1 MKIIFNYLQSRSA
14 VKVIFS
20 LLEKHKS
27 ISGIDLVDSKLL
39 AKKIIRDEIVS
50 LPEVIGDGKF
60 PRHLVHHFTI
70 VAHCVCNIIVRV
82 TENHNHPAQKELF
95 SMYMC
100 ILDDL
105 MTVILHPSADEHFNF
120 TPSDYE
126 IIDSVI
132 HRANNV
138 EIAR

>member
-14 VKVIFS
+14 VNVIFS

-27 ISGIDLVDSKLL
+27 ISGVDFIDSKRL

-50 LPEVIGDGKF
+50 LPEFIGNGKF
-60 PRHLVHHFTI
+60 PRHLVSHFTI
-70 VAHCVCNIIVRV
+70 AAHCVCNIIVRV

-100 ILDDL
+100 ILDDI

-120 TPSDYE
+120 TPSDHE

-132 HRANNV
+132 HRVNNV
-138 EIAR
+138 EISL